1 MFGVTT
7 EGAAAVV
14 QDVIG
19 VVTGEEFHVI
29 SMFTVIVY
37 IFLKYLPTINRGSPG
52 MFSPK
57 FVNVLPILLLN
68 DNLVQPRLGPVL
80 AGVVLRP
87 VLGDGPVDLVTAG
100 AGVGAV

>member
-29 SMFTVIVY
+29 CMFTVIVY

-57 FVNVLPILLLN
+57 FVNVPPILLFN
-68 DNLVQPRLGPVL
+68 EDLVQPRLGPVL
-80 AGVVLRP
+80 AGVVLCP